1 MRLVHSHT
9 RRRGAIAPL
18 VAILI
23 TLFFGLV
30 AFALD
35 LAWIVEVKGDL
46 QNAADSA
53 ALAGAGQL
61 MNGYVQYNLPG
72 QSASVQN
79 TILTN
84 AETSA
89 TTYATNFAGYN
100 AAGGVS
106 SLTLNSGDVEFGFTD
121 GQGNYTAQTANS
133 GYPNTVKVTM
143 RRDSSA
149 NGPLALFFAPVF
161 GVSNTNLTATARSAI
176 YAANLDS
183 FQNVANLKIRMLPVT
198 YDVNHWNNFIK
209 TGADPDGNKN
219 TDASGNPDL
228 QVYPSVKF
236 TGNFGLLGLD
246 DGHAGTS
253 EVNGWIANGLT
264 QTEYQ
269 ALVNAGQGSDT
280 VLIPLSQH
288 NSGILPGASKDGLG
302 SWNWVGD
309 TGMKTDVIHT
319 LNNYVGQTFLLPLF
333 KPLNDGSSDPSSY
346 AAGNGNGSHYY
357 YNIVQFV
364 SVKLVSAADKAVVV
378 EPSATVIDFSMAVF
392 QNSPAPAGT
401 GTSSSAGTFTAP
413 KLTQ

>member
-1 MRLVHSHT
+1 MAL
-9 RRRGAIAPL
+9 L
-18 VAILI
+18 M
-23 TLFFGLV
+23 TLFLGLV
-30 AFALD
+30 AFAVD
-35 LAWIVEVKGDL
+35 LAWMVQTRADL

-61 MNGYVQYNLPG
+61 MDGYVRYNLPG
-72 QSASVQN
+72 QSASQQN
-79 TILTN
+79 SIQTN
-84 AETSA
+84 AQQNAS
-89 TTYATNFAGYN
+89 TYATNFAGYN

-106 SLTLNSGDVEFGFTD
+106 SLALNSSDIEFGYTD
-121 GQGNYTAQTANS
+121 GQGNYTAQSVGS
-133 GYPNTVKVTM
+133 GYPNTIKVTM

-149 NGPLALFFAPVF
+149 NGPLGLFFAPLF
-161 GVSNTNLTATARSAI
+161 GVQNASITTTARSAI

-183 FQNVANLKIRMLPVT
+183 FQNVSDLKIRMLPVT
-198 YDVNHWNNFIK
+198 YDVNHWNNFLK
-209 TGADPDGNKN
+209 TGQDPDGNKN
-219 TDASGNPDL
+219 TDSSGNPDL
-228 QVYPSVKF
+228 QVYPSLKF
-236 TGNFGLLGLD
+236 PGNFGLLGLD
-246 DGHAGTS
+246 DAHAGTS
-253 EVNGWIANGLT
+253 EVNGWITNGFT

-269 ALVNAGQGSDT
+269 DLVNAGKGADT

-319 LNNYVGQTFLLPLF
+319 LANYTGQTFLLPLF
-333 KPLNDGSSDPSSY
+333 KPLNDGSSNPSNY

-392 QNSPAPAGT
+392 QSTPAPAGSAA
-401 GTSSSAGTFTAP
+401 SSSSSTFTPP